1 MNRELLVWHPFRSF
15 RDFDRTIDRFFGN
28 TEAGSTYGAS
38 SAFNRWT
45 PAVDIEETDDALLLR
60 ADIPGVDPKDVHIE
74 VKDSVL
80 TLRGERASE
89 TENAENDKSASSTTS
104 TYRLE
109 RSFGSFTRSFV
120 LPRTVDAEK
129 VDASYR
135 NGVLQISLPKK
146 AEAKPRQIEVK
157 LN

>member
-1 MNRELLVWHPFRSF
+1 MNRDLLVWHPFRSF

-38 SAFNRWT
+38 SAWT

-89 TENAENDKSASSTTS
+89 TENTENDKSASSTTS

-109 RSFGSFTRSFV
+109 RSFGTFTRSFV
-120 LPRTVDAEK
+120 LPRTVDSDK

>member
-1 MNRELLVWHPFRSF
+1 MKRELVLWHPFRSF
-15 RDFDRTIDRFFGN
+15 RDFDRTLDRFFGD
-28 TEAGSTYGAS
+28 TGFAATRGTS
-38 SAFNRWT
+38 SSWT
-45 PAVDIEETDDALLLR
+45 PAVDIQETDDALLLR
-60 ADIPGVDPKDVHIE
+60 ADIPGIDPKDVQIE
-74 VKDSVL
+74 VKDNVL
-80 TLRGERASE
+80 SLSGERRSDT
-89 TENAENDKSASSTTS
+89 TEDADSDSSTDSTSS

-109 RSFGSFTRSFV
+109 RSFGTFTRSFA